1 MCHKDGILND
11 KGNKIEL
18 LNQEVEDLKSQLIE
32 EDKILSDERME
43 QMKKDANE
51 FLESRALGE

>member
-18 LNQEVEDLKSQLIE
+18 LNQEVEGLKSQLME